1 MASAAFGTEA
11 LILDEQGQVEGRFL
25 VFWGTSW
32 ITHDIGPSAAT
43 TQLQKTA
50 LKN

>member
-1 MASAAFGTEA
+1 
-11 LILDEQGQVEGRFL
+11 VEGRFL

-43 TQLQKTA
+43 TQLQKNSFKK
-50 LKN
+50 LVLQHFQC